1 MRALSRPLRAAVRR
15 VVPRRVIVDELA
27 SRRVHRFTLYVS
39 GLDPLS
45 AHHVAALYGMGCTD
59 AVFGSENGEVYA
71 YFARRA
77 ATLKGAVESAAIA
90 VEAAVAGARVGR
102 LRLEE
107 STLPEGANP
116 LDRVVRTTV
125 DVAAMPRRRQLA
137 SFTNTLN
144 AALTSR
150 ADLNAV
156 RNEDER
162 QVLEQVLHVKL
173 RTVA

>member
-59 AVFGSENGEVYA
+59 AVLGSENGGVYA

-90 VEAAVAGARVGR
+90 VEAAVAGG
-102 LRLEE
+102 
-107 STLPEGANP
+107 
-116 LDRVVRTTV
+116 
-125 DVAAMPRRRQLA
+125 PRRGARPREG
-137 SFTNTLN
+137 T
-144 AALTSR
+144 
-150 ADLNAV
+150 
-156 RNEDER
+156 
-162 QVLEQVLHVKL
+162 
-173 RTVA
+173 